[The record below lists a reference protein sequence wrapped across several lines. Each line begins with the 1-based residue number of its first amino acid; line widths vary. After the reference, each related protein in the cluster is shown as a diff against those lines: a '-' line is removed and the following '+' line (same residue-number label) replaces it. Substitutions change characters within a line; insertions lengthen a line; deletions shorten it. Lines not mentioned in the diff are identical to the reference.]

1 MFEMNYMFTG
11 STTPVAILELLA
23 INGVFCSTVDI
34 IEVEEVLKDNAN
46 DLRFYVN
53 NKLVKTLEAID
64 SLEAF
69 VNSWSFLRN
78 INLTINSKK

>member
-1 MFEMNYMFTG
+1 MFEIDYMFTG
-11 STTPVAILELLA
+11 SRTPTAILELLA
-23 INGVFCSTVDI
+23 INGVFCSTDDI

-53 NKLVKTLEAID
+53 NKLVKTLKAIE
-64 SLEAF
+64 SLETF
-69 VNSWSFLRN
+69 INNWSFLKN